1 MNQGYHASASELMG
15 LTKMNWN
22 DNSLYDRLSVTLS
35 YTSVLARVVKRLRT
49 LSSTPYDFRLFM

>member
-1 MNQGYHASASELMG
+1 MG